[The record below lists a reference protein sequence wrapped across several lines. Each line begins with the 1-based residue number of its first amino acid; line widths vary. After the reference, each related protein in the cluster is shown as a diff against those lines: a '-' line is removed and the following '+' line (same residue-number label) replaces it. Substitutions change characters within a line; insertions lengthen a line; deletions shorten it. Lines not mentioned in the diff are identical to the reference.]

1 MFSKQMFPVFIILLI
16 LVLATQSE
24 LVQICSDGICMWEVV
39 LSECL
44 KHDCSRD
51 VYDSR
56 SLFSR
61 QYSWLKC
68 ILQHRFNLT

>member
-16 LVLATQSE
+16 LVLATESE
-24 LVQICSDGICMWEVV
+24 LVQICSDGTCMWEVV

-44 KHDCSRD
+44 RHDCSRD

-61 QYSWLKC
+61 QYSRLKY
-68 ILQHRFNLT
+68 ILEHRFKLT